1 MIGAATN
8 NSRAKPAESRTGCG
22 NVGFAIDLPGAIR
35 SQELSIEQA
44 AQFPANAC
52 AAMLEVVRPEM
63 FFVVSCRIQ
72 RRTGFKHYDVE
83 PAFGEYFGG
92 GAASS
97 AGSNNTNVI

>member
-1 MIGAATN
+1 
-8 NSRAKPAESRTGCG
+8 
-22 NVGFAIDLPGAIR
+22 
-35 SQELSIEQA
+35 
-44 AQFPANAC
+44 
-52 AAMLEVVRPEM
+52 M